1 MLRNLFLSLA
11 ATCIAVASFGQ
22 IVWTEPA
29 FPTQD
34 DIVTLYYDA
43 TQGNGEVAGVQP
55 LYCHT
60 GVITSL
66 SADESDW
73 QHVQGNWGTADPNVL
88 MDYEGDNIYTF
99 DFNGETLASFYGLL
113 AEETITSLAFV
124 FRNQSGTLVG
134 READGGDIYYAIG
147 DGSFS
152 ASILSPADAS
162 TAINQGES
170 IDIEGI
176 SSETADLEILVDDV
190 SVASALSST
199 ELSYTFDGNTAGEF
213 VVTFTADNGMG
224 IVSDEVV
231 IIVIPETVVQ
241 DPTASVIDGIN
252 YIDEETVILQF
263 YAPFKENIFVVGDF
277 NNWQFDL
284 DYQMMQRTDGETFWL
299 EIGGLTPG
307 QEYRFQYHI
316 LPDDMRVADYYSDK
330 ILDYW
335 NDPWIP
341 ESTYP
346 DLLDYPNDL
355 TSQAVS
361 VFQTEQP
368 EFGWTDDT
376 YVKPPQEKLVIYELL
391 VRDFSEERTYAF
403 VQDSLPYL
411 QSLGVTA
418 IELMPINE
426 FEGNESWGYNPSF
439 FFAPDKYY
447 GSEEAFKSLVNAA
460 HEMGIAVIMD
470 IALNHSFG
478 QNPQVRMY
486 FDPSLGDFGQP
497 TAESP
502 WFNEVPK
509 HDFNV
514 GYDYNHESPKT
525 REFCKRVLGYWIEEY
540 HIDGYRLDLSK
551 GFTQNN
557 TLGDVAAWGAYDQ
570 SRIDILNDYR
580 NHVMS
585 IDSDVFMILEHFANN
600 DEETTLAN
608 TGFMLWG
615 NLNHEYNEATMGYT
629 SNLNWGSY
637 QSRGWNDP
645 NLVTFME
652 SHDEERLMFKAL
664 SFGNSNGDYDVTE
677 METAL
682 RRVEMSACFFIPI
695 PGPKMIWQF
704 GELGYDYSIN
714 YCWDTN
720 TIDEQCRTYPKPV
733 RWDYYEEPDR
743 KRLYKVMSALNHL
756 KHTEEAFSTT
766 DFNIDVAGS
775 GKRIHLNHESM
786 DVTIVGNFDVSSFTM
801 VPGFQHTGT
810 WYDYFTGESFE
821 VTDLN
826 EPFFYEAGEYHIY
839 TDQFLET
846 PEIDTSIEEK
856 ESSAHATVWP
866 NPADQQLHIAL
877 DHSWGSDIRIELMD
891 LQGRAVGLIAEWQ
904 NLHSNQLT
912 WNIPQDLPNGLYML
926 QIKSNTHSE
935 TVRVVIE

>member
-1 MLRNLFLSLA
+1 M
-11 ATCIAVASFGQ
+11 ATCIAFASFGQ
-22 IVWTEPA
+22 IVWTDPA

-34 DIVTLYYDA
+34 DMVTLYYDA

-66 SADESDW
+66 SVDEYNW
-73 QHVQGNWGTADPNVL
+73 QHVQGNWGTADSNVL
-88 MDYEGDNIYTF
+88 MDYQGNNIYTF

-152 ASILSPADAS
+152 ASILAPTDPS
-162 TAINQGES
+162 TAINLGES
-170 IDIEGI
+170 IDFEGI

-190 SVASALSST
+190 SVATALAST
-199 ELSYTFDGNTAGEF
+199 ELSYTFEGNTAGEF
-213 VVTFTADNGMG
+213 VVTFSADNGMDL
-224 IVSDEVV
+224 VSTEAI
-231 IIVIPETVVQ
+231 IIVIPETVVE
-241 DPTASVIDGIN
+241 DPLVSVIDGIN

-284 DYQMMQRTDGETFWL
+284 DYQMLQRSDGETYWL

-316 LPDDMRVADYYSDK
+316 LPDDMRVADYYADK

-346 DLLDYPNDL
+346 NLLNYPNDL
-355 TSQAVS
+355 TSRIVS
-361 VFQTEQP
+361 VFQTE
-368 EFGWTDDT
+368 EAAFDWTDDS

-411 QSLGVTA
+411 QALGVTA

-439 FFAPDKYY
+439 YFAPDKYY
-447 GSEEAFKSLVNAA
+447 GPKDAFKSLVNAA

-486 FDPSLGDFGQP
+486 FDPNIGDYGQP
-497 TAESP
+497 TAENP
-502 WFNEVPK
+502 WFNQVPK

-514 GYDYNHESPKT
+514 GFDYNHESPRT
-525 REFCKRVLGYWIEEY
+525 REFCKRIFGYWVQEY

-557 TLGDVAAWGAYDQ
+557 TLGDIAAWGAYDQ

-580 NHVMS
+580 NHVVG
-585 IDSDVFMILEHFANN
+585 IDNDAFMILEHFADN
-600 DEETTLAN
+600 DEETVLAN

-615 NLNHEYNEATMGYT
+615 NLNHDYNEATMGYP

-645 NLVTFME
+645 NLVTYME

-664 SFGNSNGDYDVTE
+664 SYGNSNGAYDVTE

-682 RRVEMSACFFIPI
+682 HRVEMSACFFIPI
-695 PGPKMIWQF
+695 PGPKMIWEF

-714 YCWDTN
+714 YCWDSN
-720 TIDEQCRTYPKPV
+720 TIDEQCRTYPKPT
-733 RWDYYEEPDR
+733 RWDYYIEPDR
-743 KRLYKVMSALNHL
+743 RRLYNVISALNHL
-756 KHTEEAFSTT
+756 KQTEEAFSST
-766 DFNIDVAGS
+766 DFDLDVAGF

-786 DVTIVGNFDVSSFTM
+786 NVTIVGNFDVSTFSM

-810 WYDYFTGESFE
+810 WYDYFTGASFE
-821 VTDLN
+821 VTDLD

-839 TDQFLET
+839 TDQFIET
-846 PEIDTSIEEK
+846 PEIDTGIEEI
-856 ESSAHATVWP
+856 ESSAHASVWP
-866 NPADQQLHIAL
+866 NPADQLLHIAL
-877 DHSWGSDIRIELMD
+877 DQSWGDEIHIELMD
-891 LQGRAVGLIAEWQ
+891 LQGRTVALIAEWQ
-904 NLHSNQLT
+904 NQHSQKLT
-912 WNIPQDLPNGLYML
+912 WNIPQELPNGLYML
-926 QIKSNTHSE
+926 QIKSSTHSE
-935 TVRVVIE
+935 TVRVLIQ